1 MHFVNSISED
11 AREFFPFIFLA
22 LGEWQKRGKG
32 KTQWFKT
39 QIRNKLKSNH
49 IISE

>member
-39 QIRNKLKSNH
+39 QIKKQT
-49 IISE
+49 